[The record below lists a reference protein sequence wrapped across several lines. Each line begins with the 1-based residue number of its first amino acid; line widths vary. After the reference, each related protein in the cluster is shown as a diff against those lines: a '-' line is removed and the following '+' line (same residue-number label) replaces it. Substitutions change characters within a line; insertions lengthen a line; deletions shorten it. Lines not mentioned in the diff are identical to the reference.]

1 MVEVRLPKALLQQ
14 HCQRQGWSPPRFERC
29 AAGGLRLASAGIRYS
44 VTLVRPLILTAIL
57 VMRFTVLDGSLVNM
71 HYI

>member
-44 VTLVRPLILTAIL
+44 VTLVRPLVSRATLA
-57 VMRFTVLDGSLVNM
+57 MSFTVLEGSLIYM
-71 HYI
+71 I

>member
-14 HCQRQGWSPPRFERC
+14 HCQRQGWPPPRFERC
-29 AAGGLRLASAGIRYS
+29 AAGGLRLAFAGIRYS
-44 VTLVRPLILTAIL
+44 VTLVQPLLLRAKL
-57 VMRFTVLDGSLVNM
+57 GMSFTVLEGSLVNM